1 MQRLFQRAKRLISMC
16 LVTLLIV
23 TSTLTIF
30 PASAR
35 AEGDIINT
43 TDCRYTVN
51 SKCDETT
58 VNYPES
64 KHHPE
69 GIGLALAVINSDDSK
84 TLGGIMTVS
93 SAAASLGSID
103 DSKIVGGIITASSVA
118 AILGSI
124 PVVIFT
130 SPAAGILGVLGFT
143 TTTVVALPAAGIVA
157 TAGLAAFGVKKVFFD
172 RTVNAEKAKD

>member
-1 MQRLFQRAKRLISMC
+1 MQRIFQRAKRLISMC

-51 SKCDETT
+51 SKCGEIT
-58 VNYPES
+58 VNHPES

-69 GIGLALAVINSDDSK
+69 GIGLAVAVINSDDSK
-84 TLGGIMTVS
+84 TVGGIMIAS
-93 SAAASLGSID
+93 SA
-103 DSKIVGGIITASSVA
+103 A

-124 PVVIFT
+124 PVATIT
-130 SPAAGILGVLGFT
+130 STAAGILGVLGFT